1 MSTPL
6 ADIGKPAASS
16 YQKGRKLYLVP
27 FYTGPNRQEMTLAD
41 EGSEEAAEANRTL
54 DEFEGLLA
62 RYWVGADQHITR
74 LEESLGK
81 ADRLYHEHLDSAGEE
96 GEELLEKINPLGA
109 KLLKR
114 RASAGAVLEATEDR
128 DTLTEIGDWLA
139 CATAGLRS
147 EKATTM
153 VYQAYAEANAKRYEH
168 IASRIDQT
176 LQEDEAGIL
185 VIRDDHRVQFPT
197 DLQVFYVAP
206 PALNELRK
214 WINDLSGRTIAKP

>member
-27 FYTGPNRQEMTLAD
+27 FFAGPNREEMTLAD
-41 EGSEEAAEANRTL
+41 DGSEEAAETKRTL

-81 ADRLYHEHLDSAGEE
+81 AERLYHEHLDSAGEE
-96 GEELLEKINPLGA
+96 TDQLLEKINPLGA
-109 KLLKR
+109 KLLRR

-128 DTLTEIGDWLA
+128 DILVEIGDWLA

-147 EKATTM
+147 EKATSM
-153 VYQAYAEANAKRYEH
+153 VYQAYAEANAKRNEH
-168 IASRIDQT
+168 IAARIDET

-185 VIRDDHRVQFPT
+185 VIRDDHRVQFPP

-206 PALNELRK
+206 PALNDLRK
-214 WINDLSGRTIAKP
+214 WINDLPGRATAR